1 MLGRTLRIEVP
12 RAFKPLIGPARY
24 KGAYGGRGS
33 AKSWFFAQQIIQRC
47 LVKPGTRVVCLREIQ
62 KDLAQS
68 AKLLLEDRIRSL
80 DVPGFELRHSEIRAP
95 GGGLIIFKGLQDFTA
110 DSIKSLEG
118 FDVAWC
124 EEAHTITEHSLELLR
139 PTIRAE
145 GSEIWFSW
153 NPRDASDAVDTFL
166 RGPRIPASAKVVS
179 VSYKDN
185 PWFTAALE
193 EERLHDLETNP
204 DRYGHIWEGDY
215 EPTAI
220 GAIWTRQNLN
230 EHRRSEPP
238 QLERIVVG
246 VDPAISAEDGSNE
259 HGIVVCARGAD
270 GRGYILEDSTV
281 KGGPEDWA
289 KRAVAVFDK
298 YEANLVVPERNQ
310 GGDMVAHTL
319 KTVRP
324 TLPIKRDANGKYGVL
339 ATKGKHVRAEPIA
352 SLYQLGRVSHVGSF
366 PQLEAQMCQFTAS
379 GYEGKG
385 SPDRADALVWGMT
398 ELFPQLIRPVRKPVQ
413 RERPRHSAWGA

>member
-1 MLGRTLRIEVP
+1 MPGRTLRIEVP

-33 AKSWFFAQQIIQRC
+33 AKSWFFAGQIIQRA
-47 LVKPGTRVVCLREIQ
+47 LVDPGSRVICLREIQ
-62 KDLAQS
+62 KDLKES
-68 AKLLLEDRIRSL
+68 AKLLIEDRIQALSA
-80 DVPGFELRHSEIRAP
+80 PGFEVRHAEIRTP
-95 GGGLIIFKGLQDFTA
+95 GGGLIAFKGLQEFTA

-118 FDVAWC
+118 FNIAWC
-124 EEAHTITEHSLELLR
+124 EEAHTITERSLELLR
-139 PTIRAE
+139 PTIRAP
-145 GSEIWFSW
+145 GSELWFSW
-153 NPRDASDAVDTFL
+153 NPRDATDAIDSFL
-166 RGPRIPASAKVVS
+166 RGPQIPASAKVVS

-185 PWFTAALE
+185 PWFPKELE

-238 QLERIVVG
+238 QLERIVVS
-246 VDPAISAEDGSNE
+246 VDPAISAESGSNE
-259 HGIVVCARGAD
+259 HGIGVAARGAD
-270 GRGYILEDSTV
+270 GRGYFLEDATV
-281 KGGPEDWA
+281 GGSPKDWA
-289 KRAVAVFDK
+289 TRAVAMYDK
-298 YEANLVVPERNQ
+298 YEANCVVIEKNQ
-310 GGDMVAHTL
+310 GGDMCRHTL

-324 TLPIKRDANGKYGVL
+324 SLPIREVH

-398 ELFPQLIRPVRKPVQ
+398 ELFPQLIRPVRKTVQ
-413 RERPRHSAWGA
+413 RERPRHSAWGV

>member
-1 MLGRTLRIEVP
+1 MSGRTLRIEVP
-12 RAFKPLIGPARY
+12 RAFKPLLEPARY

-124 EEAHTITEHSLELLR
+124 EEAHTITDHSLELLR

-166 RGPRIPASAKVVS
+166 RGPQIPASAKVVS

-193 EERLHDLETNP
+193 EERQHDLETNP

-230 EHRRSEPP
+230 EHRRSEAATVD
-238 QLERIVVG
+238 RIVVA
-246 VDPAISAEDGSNE
+246 VDPAVSAETGSDD
-259 HGIVVCARGAD
+259 HGVVVVGKGSD
-270 GRGYILEDSTV
+270 GRGYVLEDATLS
-281 KGGPEDWA
+281 GGPDQWA
-289 KRAVAVFDK
+289 RRAVAMYDK
-298 YEANLVVPERNQ
+298 YEANCVVIEKNQ
-310 GGDMVAHTL
+310 GGDMCRHTL

-324 TLPIKRDANGKYGVL
+324 SLPIREVH

-398 ELFPQLIRPVRKPVQ
+398 ELFPQLIRPVRKTVQ
-413 RERPRHSAWGA
+413 RERPRISAWGV